1 MREMALGLAASFFFA
16 ITEQIETETGT
27 VTVRRPIEKRALFI
41 SLFILLGVL
50 SAPLPNGWALVGLT
64 IIVVGIC
71 WHSFEAAK
79 TVKRSSP
86 SVPKTRHSYQVGK
99 EP

>member
-41 SLFILLGVL
+41 ILLGVS
-50 SAPLPNGWALVGLT
+50 SAPLANGWVLVGFT

-79 TVKRSSP
+79 TTKRSSP
-86 SVPKTRHSYQVGK
+86 SVPKTRRSYQVGK
-99 EP
+99 EL